1 MEPVTL
7 TPDTI
12 QQLKKVLLQGFEE
25 AGLVLL
31 PRDAAKFSLKYYE
44 TRNKLLQ
51 QEWVTAHKAA
61 KYALVP
67 TIKSVDTYK
76 NYIKNALK
84 NQLNWNI
91 QKTIILKAFRAHG
104 PKTLILKAFRARGP
118 KTLILKAFSPLMRYS
133 KGSLILHG
141 PHGSSA
147 SMDQ

>member
-76 NYIKNALK
+76 NYIKNGK
-84 NQLNWNI
+84 ISSNDQY
-91 QKTIILKAFRAHG
+91 QDDKGTYYVSTRAI
-104 PKTLILKAFRARGP
+104 KRLTDE
-118 KTLILKAFSPLMRYS
+118 S
-133 KGSLILHG
+133 
-141 PHGSSA
+141 
-147 SMDQ
+147 